1 MSWQVEV
8 APKIYLNLNDILIW
22 QIVKGGTNS
31 NIIIKPHL
39 NRDSALTYSGP
50 VHSIDRSPPTIKD
63 CFRISSDNL
72 AYYNAGGRADFGP
85 HNKGIDGRM
94 ALPIRVEVEKK
105 KFGL

>member
-1 MSWQVEV
+1 MWNCFVKQVFTLK
-8 APKIYLNLNDILIW
+8 KITFSIHLF
-22 QIVKGGTNS
+22 
-31 NIIIKPHL
+31 L

>member
-1 MSWQVEV
+1 MFRFRSYKKV
-8 APKIYLNLNDILIW
+8 AHSIRLSLI
-22 QIVKGGTNS
+22 
-31 NIIIKPHL
+31 
-39 NRDSALTYSGP
+39 RDSALTYSGP

-94 ALPIRVEVEKK
+94 ALPIGVEVEKK